1 MKKNMIKRV
10 LSTVMA
16 LSMTGS
22 MITLVQAAEPQP
34 NQEND
39 TITWY
44 QNENYEG
51 DISWFNVE
59 EYAGNDDTGTKNVIK
74 KVADPA
80 DPENGNNVLM
90 AAGVGKTSERFPTQT
105 AVSLYQ
111 GELQFIPSKR
121 GATGAEELGLKG
133 YLVFETKAYF
143 AAGIK
148 DYMDNGEAFF
158 QPSRD
163 ITSYHQN
170 AMFDTVRMRGW
181 NNYIR
186 ISDNKEGGG
195 KLKDVQYDTW
205 NTWKYVYDCDTK
217 EAWFYLNDELYYND
231 FVSEKSGVNQSYH
244 PAINVGI
251 RFFTYGGKSKKLVPE
266 NLLYFDDTKCYNYIP
281 AAGTDVKFNSATGK
295 VDISFKTEIP
305 ALTAENLLLK
315 NNGEAADLNRVVS
328 NLTLADD
335 KLSASFDV
343 DLTKLNGNSY
353 TVALTGVKDRFDQ
366 DVTMDELALTLPD
379 AGAAVESIDYETGIV
394 RLKFATPTDTFTLDN
409 VVVKENGTA
418 VSGKVTNVTL
428 SETSDYADVTVD
440 MSNIGAAATTVE
452 LTGVT
457 DRFGQTVALNGNTA
471 IAAPEFAFEAM
482 NVENANAVYTFNQK
496 IGYAAA
502 DNITVKDEKGSAVSN
517 AVAEVTAADKTVTV
531 KFTDKVKYGKE
542 YMIDFNGLKDV
553 YSSEI
558 NVTDQSYTTI
568 LANVLYDDD
577 YSTLNPDEF
586 DLKQQ
591 NGYSDPETQEQTNDL
606 YKSFISQTDDPT
618 NPENKVATVY
628 STGKTDKRYP
638 YATAIAIAKS
648 ELMTKLSGLAT
659 GSKTDNYICYETDM
673 YLSSDLLSVIGSSAV
688 KGLYLGVGPRA
699 DGYNAYPMFF
709 NTSIVSNGSEFAYAS
724 SSYPDMARI
733 AFKADTWNNFKF
745 IIDHKNG
752 KVSYFVNDVPMF
764 IDYESSNMHYTNNS
778 CAGITLWYDRK
789 NSNNY
794 LIPENKIFFDNTKV
808 YEVKKRSGVTE
819 IRPNSF
825 TRSVEIE
832 FNTPVTENSLNKI
845 RIFDDA
851 GEITEAISKRTL
863 SADGYVAEL
872 FFTDSLVAD
881 KTYSINFDADFT
893 DMYTQP
899 ANIANGTY
907 TYTVPKS
914 KSIFVVDNSLKCIFD
929 DNGIPTVSFKVDS
942 YDSESSAW
950 IGVGFYDKYN
960 SLIDYASD
968 TISEV
973 TAQKDVTYTL
983 TRDCSEAVKY
993 GLFVWNGIDTMVP
1006 LQRAEF
1012 KQIVK

>member
-16 LSMTGS
+16 LSLTGS
-22 MITLVQAAEPQP
+22 MITLAQAAAPQP
-34 NQEND
+34 AQEND
-39 TITWY
+39 TVIWY

-51 DISWFNVE
+51 DISWFNVD
-59 EYAGNDDTGTKNVIK
+59 EYAGNAFRGTRSVLK
-74 KVADPA
+74 KVKDPA
-80 DPENGNNVLM
+80 DPEGNNYVLM
-90 AAGVGKTSERFPTQT
+90 AAGVGKTSPDYPKNTSI
-105 AVSLYQ
+105 SLYQ
-111 GELQFIPSKR
+111 GDLQPIPSVR
-121 GATGAEELGLKG
+121 GTLDADQLNLKG

-143 AAGIK
+143 DKGLNPYINKSYEAYLLPSKTTNSSSPYPMFYTIYMKGLG
-148 DYMDNGEAFF
+148 DY
-158 QPSRD
+158 
-163 ITSYHQN
+163 
-170 AMFDTVRMRGW
+170 
-181 NNYIR
+181 
-186 ISDNKEGGG
+186 ISLQDG
-195 KLKDVQYDTW
+195 KKGVKVQYDTW
-205 NTWKYVYDCDTK
+205 NTWKYVYDCATR
-217 EAWFYLNDELYYND
+217 ETWFYLNDELYYND
-231 FVSEKSGVNQSYH
+231 ILPENGNK
-244 PAINVGI
+244 PAVNVGI
-251 RFFTYGGKSKKLVPE
+251 TFFTFGGNGTPSGLVPE
-266 NLLYFDDTKCYNYIP
+266 NLLYFDDTKCYNYVP
-281 AAGTDVKFNSATGK
+281 AAGTDVSFNSASGR
-295 VDISFKTEIP
+295 VDLKFNTEVS
-305 ALTAENLLLK
+305 ALTEENLLLK
-315 NNGEAADLNRVVS
+315 NNGEAADVSSVIS

-353 TVALTGVKDRFDQ
+353 TVALTGVKDRFEQ
-366 DVTMDELALTLPD
+366 DITMDELALTLPD

-394 RLKFATPTDTFTLDN
+394 RLRFATPTDTFTLDN

-418 VSGKVTNVTL
+418 VSGKVTNVAL
-428 SETSDYADVTVD
+428 SETSDYADVTVN

-471 IAAPEFAFEAM
+471 IAAPEFTFEAM

-558 NVTDQSYTTI
+558 NVTDQSYTTV
-568 LANVLYDDD
+568 LTNVLYNDD
-577 YSTLNPDEF
+577 YSTLNPEEF

-591 NGYSDPETQEQTNDL
+591 FGWSDSETQEPSNDM
-606 YKSFISQTDDPT
+606 YKSFIVQADDPT
-618 NPENKVATVY
+618 NPGNKVATVY
-628 STGKTDKRYP
+628 STGKTDKKYP

-673 YLSSDLLSVIGSSAV
+673 YLSSDLLRVIGSNAGR
-688 KGLYLGVGPRA
+688 GLYLGVGPRA
-699 DGYNAYPMFF
+699 DGYGAYPMFF

-724 SSYPDMARI
+724 SMHLDMARI

-764 IDYESSNMHYTNNS
+764 IDYESSNMGYTNNS
-778 CAGITLWYDRK
+778 CAGITLWYDGK
-789 NSNNY
+789 YSNNY

-872 FFTDSLVAD
+872 FFTDSLHAD

-914 KSIFVVDNSLKCIFD
+914 KAIFVVDNSLKCIFD

-993 GLFVWNGIDTMVP
+993 GLFVWDGIDTMVP